1 MKERVFRKIMGILIM
16 MIPGA
21 LFAEET
27 VGVSAINSGDTA
39 WVLISAALVLMMT
52 VPALA
57 MFYAGMVRRKN
68 VLSTLYYSLGSAIVV
83 SLLWVLFQYSLTF
96 GGKELIPG
104 VIGGLDKA
112 FLENI
117 GINSIYPTM
126 PTVPEFAF
134 SAFQFTFAAITV
146 ALISGAVVE
155 RMNFK
160 AWMIF
165 SVLWSTFVYS
175 PIAHMVWNPNG
186 ILAKMGVL
194 DYAGGYVVEIAS
206 GVSAIT
212 AALFIGERVRFKKEA
227 MLPSNIPMVFIG
239 AGLLWFGWFGFNA
252 GSAGA
257 ANGMAANAFL
267 TTNTAGAAAA
277 LAWLLLEWKR
287 GGKPSLIGAVSGLVT
302 GLVAIT
308 PAAGFVDAKAS
319 LVIGFV
325 AGVLCYFMVVEVK
338 KKLGYDDS
346 LDVFGIHGMAGTWG
360 IIANGLFANLKINPL
375 GTGLFYGNSKQI
387 ITQVIGIVVVYGVS
401 IIGTLAILN
410 VMKFFVSLRVEP
422 QEEVYG
428 LDLVLHGE
436 RVSE

>member
-21 LFAEET
+21 LFAQET

-96 GGKELIPG
+96 GGKERIPG

-287 GGKPSLIGAVSGLVT
+287 GGKPSLIGAVSGLVA

-360 IIANGLFANLKINPL
+360 IIANGLFANPKINPL

-422 QEEVYG
+422 QEEIYG

>member
-1 MKERVFRKIMGILIM
+1 MKSGFFKRIMFI
-16 MIPGA
+16 A
-21 LFAEET
+21 LSGSVFAEET
-27 VGVSAINSGDTA
+27 VGVSSINSGDTA

-57 MFYAGMVRRKN
+57 IFYAGMVRKKN
-68 VLSTLYYSLGSAIVV
+68 ILSTLYYSLGSAIVV
-83 SLLWVLFQYSLTF
+83 SILWVVCQYSMTF

-104 VIGGLDKA
+104 IIGGFDKS
-112 FLENI
+112 FLENVSTS
-117 GINSIYPTM
+117 SIYSLM

-134 SAFQFTFAAITV
+134 IAFQLTFAVITV

-155 RMNFK
+155 RMNFG
-160 AWMIF
+160 AWLVF
-165 SVLWSTFVYS
+165 SVLWSLVVYT

-194 DYAGGYVVEIAS
+194 DYAGGYAIEMAS

-227 MLPSNIPMVFIG
+227 MLPSNIPMVVIG

-257 ANGMAANAFL
+257 ANGMAANAFI
-267 TTNTAGAAAA
+267 TTNSAGVMAA
-277 LAWLLLEWKR
+277 LAWMVMEWKK
-287 GGKPSLIGAVSGLVT
+287 GGKPSIIGAVSGLVA

-308 PAAGFVDAKAS
+308 PAAGYVDTKAS
-319 LVIGFV
+319 LIIGLL
-325 AGVLCYFMVVEVK
+325 AGIICYLMVVEVK

-346 LDVFGIHGMAGTWG
+346 LDVFGIHGIAGTLG
-360 IIANGLFANLKINPL
+360 IIANGIFANPKINPA
-375 GTGLFYGNSKQI
+375 GTGLLYGNSKQLI
-387 ITQVIGIVVVYGVS
+387 IQLVGIAIVYAMAIGL
-401 IIGTLAILN
+401 TLLILY
-410 VMKFFVSLRVEP
+410 VMKFFIKLRVEP
-422 QEEVYG
+422 QEEIYG

-436 RVSE
+436 RVNE

>member
-1 MKERVFRKIMGILIM
+1 
-16 MIPGA
+16 
-21 LFAEET
+21 
-27 VGVSAINSGDTA
+27 
-39 WVLISAALVLMMT
+39 
-52 VPALA
+52 
-57 MFYAGMVRRKN
+57 
-68 VLSTLYYSLGSAIVV
+68 
-83 SLLWVLFQYSLTF
+83 
-96 GGKELIPG
+96 
-104 VIGGLDKA
+104 
-112 FLENI
+112 
-117 GINSIYPTM
+117 
-126 PTVPEFAF
+126 
-134 SAFQFTFAAITV
+134 
-146 ALISGAVVE
+146 
-155 RMNFK
+155 
-160 AWMIF
+160 
-165 SVLWSTFVYS
+165 
-175 PIAHMVWNPNG
+175 
-186 ILAKMGVL
+186 
-194 DYAGGYVVEIAS
+194 
-206 GVSAIT
+206 
-212 AALFIGERVRFKKEA
+212 
-227 MLPSNIPMVFIG
+227 
-239 AGLLWFGWFGFNA
+239 
-252 GSAGA
+252 
-257 ANGMAANAFL
+257 MAANAFL

-287 GGKPSLIGAVSGLVT
+287 GGKPSLIGAVSGLVA

-360 IIANGLFANLKINPL
+360 IIANGLFANPKINPL

-422 QEEVYG
+422 QEEIYG

>member
-83 SLLWVLFQYSLTF
+83 SLLWVLFQYSITF

-104 VIGGLDKA
+104 VIGGFDKS

-117 GINSIYPTM
+117 GITSIYSTM

-287 GGKPSLIGAVSGLVT
+287 GGKPSLIGAVSGLVA

-325 AGVLCYFMVVEVK
+325 AGALCYFMVVEVK

-360 IIANGLFANLKINPL
+360 IIANGLFANPKINPL

-422 QEEVYG
+422 QEEIYG

>member
-1 MKERVFRKIMGILIM
+1 MKERVIKRILGIFM
-16 MIPGA
+16 MMLPVAI
-21 LFAEET
+21 FAEGT
-27 VGVSAINSGDTA
+27 DGVSAINSGDTA

-83 SLLWVLFQYSLTF
+83 SILWVVCQYSMTF

-104 VIGGLDKA
+104 VIGGFDKL
-112 FLENI
+112 FLENV
-117 GINSIYPTM
+117 GIDSIYPTM

-134 SAFQFTFAAITV
+134 IAFQFTFAAITV

-155 RMNFK
+155 RMNFG
-160 AWMIF
+160 AWMVF
-165 SVLWSTFVYS
+165 SVIWSLVVYT

-186 ILAKMGVL
+186 LLAKLGVL

-206 GVSAIT
+206 GISAIT
-212 AALFIGERVRFKKEA
+212 AALYIGERVRFKKEA

-257 ANGMAANAFL
+257 ANGMAANAFM

-287 GGKPSLIGAVSGLVT
+287 GGKPSIIGAVSGLVA

-319 LVIGFV
+319 LIIGFV
-325 AGVLCYFMVVEVK
+325 AGALCYYMVVEVK

-346 LDVFGIHGMAGTWG
+346 LDVFGIHGIAGTWG
-360 IIANGLFANLKINPL
+360 IIANGLFANPKINPV
-375 GTGLFYGNSKQI
+375 GTGLFYGNPKQLV
-387 ITQVIGIVVVYGVS
+387 TQLIGIVVVYAVAIS
-401 IIGTLAILN
+401 LTLLILF
-410 VMKFFVSLRVEP
+410 VMKFFIKLRVEP
-422 QEEVYG
+422 QEEIYG

-436 RVSE
+436 RVNE

>member
-57 MFYAGMVRRKN
+57 MFYAGMVRKKN

>member
-1 MKERVFRKIMGILIM
+1 MKEIILKKVVSVLFM
-16 MIPGA
+16 MLPA
-21 LFAEET
+21 TLFAEEVT
-27 VGVSAINSGDTA
+27 KVSTINSGDTA

-57 MFYAGMVRRKN
+57 IFYAGMVRKKN

-83 SLLWVLFQYSLTF
+83 SILWVVCQYSMTF

-104 VIGGLDKA
+104 VMGGFDKA

-117 GINSIYPTM
+117 MTNGIYPTM

-134 SAFQFTFAAITV
+134 VAFQFTFAAITV

-155 RMNFK
+155 RMSFG

-165 SVLWSTFVYS
+165 SVIWSLLVYT

-186 ILAKMGVL
+186 LLAKLGVL

-206 GVSAIT
+206 GISAIT
-212 AALFIGERVRFKKEA
+212 AALFVGERVRFKKEP

-257 ANGMAANAFL
+257 ANGMAANAFI
-267 TTNTAGAAAA
+267 TTNTAGAVGA
-277 LAWLLLEWKR
+277 LAWMLIEWKR
-287 GGKPSLIGAVSGLVT
+287 SGKPSIIGAVSGLVA

-308 PAAGFVDAKAS
+308 PASGFVDAKAS
-319 LVIGFV
+319 LVIGFL
-325 AGVLCYFMVVEVK
+325 AGVICYVMVAEVK
-338 KKLGYDDS
+338 KRFGYDDS
-346 LDVFGIHGMAGTWG
+346 LDVFGIHGIAGTLG
-360 IIANGLFANLKINPL
+360 IIATGIFANPRINPA
-375 GTGLFYGNSKQI
+375 GTGLLYGNPKQLGI
-387 ITQVIGIVVVYGVS
+387 QLIGIVVVYTVS
-401 IIGTLAILN
+401 IVFTLSILY
-410 VMKFFVSLRVEP
+410 VMKFFIKLRVEP

-436 RVSE
+436 RISE

>member
-52 VPALA
+52 VPAIA

>member
-21 LFAEET
+21 LFAQET

-175 PIAHMVWNPNG
+175 SIAHMVWNPNG

-287 GGKPSLIGAVSGLVT
+287 GGKPSLIGAVSGLVA

-422 QEEVYG
+422 QEEIYG

>member
-39 WVLISAALVLMMT
+39 WVLISAALVLMLT

-83 SLLWVLFQYSLTF
+83 SILWVLFQYSLTF

-422 QEEVYG
+422 QEEIYG

>member
-57 MFYAGMVRRKN
+57 MFYAGMVRKKN

-287 GGKPSLIGAVSGLVT
+287 GGKPSLIGAVSGLVA